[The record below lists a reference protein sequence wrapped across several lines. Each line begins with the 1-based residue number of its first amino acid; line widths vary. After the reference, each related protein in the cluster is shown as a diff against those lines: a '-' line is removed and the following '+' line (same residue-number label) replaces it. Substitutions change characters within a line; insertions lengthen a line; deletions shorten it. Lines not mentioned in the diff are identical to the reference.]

1 MTSNPRPDPCHRC
14 TLPSGARALAMSIA
28 AALLVGL
35 LMLVQGA
42 PVGAEAVAPVA
53 AAGTPPSDAVAAP
66 LDAGVDWRRVEPA
79 PEPDGAS
86 VAAYER

>member
-1 MTSNPRPDPCHRC
+1 MTSNPRPDPSHRFA
-14 TLPSGARALAMSIA
+14 LPSGARALAVSIA

-35 LMLVQGA
+35 LILVQGA
-42 PVGAEAVAPVA
+42 PGGAEASASA
-53 AAGTPPSDAVAAP
+53 AAESTPPSDAGAAA